1 MKVLDLE
8 QIRYA
13 EKTAVSSG
21 LFSYADL
28 MEKAGKAVC
37 AEIVSRYDVK
47 DKKVLIIAG
56 NGNNGGDGL
65 VCANLLRECGANVY
79 FMFPIGIPKTD
90 TAITFI
96 EPVADL
102 PVISDLTDSY
112 DLYIDALFGIGL
124 NRALTPK
131 IEAII
136 EKLNSYKGIKIAV
149 DVPSGV
155 IADGGRSSKVFKA
168 DLTVTFIGYKL
179 CQLLP
184 DTSDSC
190 GEIVLNTLDIDVKDN
205 YSYRTIEPPI
215 EKKFS
220 KNSHKGTFGTTLHIC
235 GSYGMCGAAILAA
248 RASAVSGA
256 GIVKSVVCDKN
267 YTAFTQ
273 SVPEAVTVPVG
284 TSADGTLILGDKALQ
299 TALLG
304 ASSLL
309 IGCGLGSS
317 DAVKTF
323 VHRALQ
329 VSKVPTVLDADG
341 INAIAS
347 DISILSKTE
356 APIIITPH
364 PGEMAKLLNITA
376 ADVQSN
382 RVKCAKKLACG
393 YNCVVVL
400 KGANT
405 IVAAPSGEVYFNI
418 TGNYGMAKG
427 GSGDVLS
434 GIIAALLANGYD
446 TLTAALYGVYVHGAA
461 GDRAAKK
468 YSKRG
473 MLPSDIIRELKYIS
487 Y

>member
-1 MKVLDLE
+1 MKVLDVQ

-28 MEKAGKAVC
+28 MQKAGQAVFD
-37 AEIVSRYDVK
+37 EIIERYDVAG
-47 DKKVLIIAG
+47 KKALIIAG

-65 VCANLLRECGANVY
+65 VCADLLRKCGAQVY
-79 FMFPIGIPKTD
+79 FMFPLGVPNTD
-90 TAITFI
+90 TAKNFI
-96 EPVADL
+96 EPILDL
-102 PVISDLTDSY
+102 PVVTEIADLFDF
-112 DLYIDALFGIGL
+112 YIDALFGIGL
-124 NRALTPK
+124 NRPLTPQ
-131 IEAII
+131 IEALIN
-136 EKLNSYKGIKIAV
+136 KVNTFGGTKIAV

-155 IADGGRSSKVFKA
+155 IADSGKFSAVFRA

-184 DTSDSC
+184 LTSDYC
-190 GEIVLNTLDIDVKDN
+190 GEVVLNTLDIDVKDN
-205 YSYRTIEPPI
+205 YSYSIIEPPVF
-215 EKKFS
+215 KKFN

-248 RASAVSGA
+248 RASAVTGA

-267 YTAFTQ
+267 YPAFTQ
-273 SVPEAVTVPVG
+273 SVPEAVTVPAE
-284 TSADGTLILGDKALQ
+284 TSQDGTLILGDKALHF
-299 TALLG
+299 ALTG
-304 ASSLL
+304 VSSLL
-309 IGCGLGSS
+309 IGCGLGGG
-317 DAVKTF
+317 DAIKTL
-323 VHRALQ
+323 VNRLLQ
-329 VSKVPTVLDADG
+329 ISKVPTVLDADG
-341 INAIAS
+341 INAVAS

-364 PGEMAKLLNITA
+364 PGEMARLLKI
-376 ADVQSN
+376 DVAEVEQN

-405 IVAAPSGEVYFNI
+405 IVAAPSGEVFFNI

-446 TLTAALYGVYVHGAA
+446 PLTAACYGVYVHGAA
-461 GDRAAKK
+461 GDRAAAK
-468 YSKRG
+468 YTKHG
-473 MLPSDIIRELKYIS
+473 MLPSDIISELKYVS
-487 Y
+487 F